1 NSLPGLF
8 YVFDEERFIRWNKK
22 WEKVTGYSEE
32 ELATKYG
39 PDFFKGKDRTL
50 IAEQMLKGF
59 HEGVAEAEVELVTK
73 DGQRI
78 PYYFTGLRKK
88 LNGKDY
94 LVGLGIDI
102 TRRKRMEGALQRRN
116 RELTL
121 LNQASQTLTS
131 TLDMDQILVTILEEV
146 RRMMT
151 VDACSIWLIDAET
164 GELVCRQATGHQ
176 NEMVRGWRLAPG
188 VGIAGS
194 VVRSGESLIV
204 PDAWADERYFKGV
217 EEQIELALRAIL
229 TVPLR
234 VKNGIMGVLQLVDG
248 EIDRF
253 STSDQTLLELLAAT
267 AAIAIENAQ
276 LYKQAQQEAETK
288 AVLLREVNHRV
299 KNNLTGIMGL
309 LHSARRRVIVKDQAT
324 YRSTMDDLISRV
336 RGLSTVHSM
345 LSASGW
351 APLRL
356 SHLATEIINSAVQT
370 LPRDNRMS
378 LDVLPS
384 PVRVTS
390 SQAHNLALVLNE
402 LATNA
407 VKYAQDEGKHDAA
420 RITLRITLDDDT
432 VQAAP
437 MVSASPMVRLEFRDD
452 GPGYPQDVLQL
463 ERHNVGFDLI
473 KNITRRGLRGE
484 LELYNDHG
492 AVAVIRFPVNR

>member
-102 TRRKRMEGALQRRN
+102 TRRKRMEEALQRRN

-131 TLDMDQILVTILEEV
+131 TLDMDQILITILEEV
-146 RRMMT
+146 RHMTT

-164 GELVCRQATGHQ
+164 DELVCRQATGHQ

-204 PDAWADERYFKGV
+204 P
-217 EEQIELALRAIL
+217 
-229 TVPLR
+229 
-234 VKNGIMGVLQLVDG
+234 
-248 EIDRF
+248 
-253 STSDQTLLELLAAT
+253 
-267 AAIAIENAQ
+267 
-276 LYKQAQQEAETK
+276 
-288 AVLLREVNHRV
+288 
-299 KNNLTGIMGL
+299 
-309 LHSARRRVIVKDQAT
+309 
-324 YRSTMDDLISRV
+324 
-336 RGLSTVHSM
+336 
-345 LSASGW
+345 
-351 APLRL
+351 
-356 SHLATEIINSAVQT
+356 
-370 LPRDNRMS
+370 
-378 LDVLPS
+378 
-384 PVRVTS
+384 
-390 SQAHNLALVLNE
+390 
-402 LATNA
+402 
-407 VKYAQDEGKHDAA
+407 
-420 RITLRITLDDDT
+420 
-432 VQAAP
+432 
-437 MVSASPMVRLEFRDD
+437 
-452 GPGYPQDVLQL
+452 
-463 ERHNVGFDLI
+463 
-473 KNITRRGLRGE
+473 
-484 LELYNDHG
+484 
-492 AVAVIRFPVNR
+492 